1 MKYMNTSKFKK
12 MYEDVIYVS
21 KITKV
26 KNKKIRI
33 ILTVILANLVA
44 AVDIGLI
51 LVFAA
56 VIADSYQSDNVL
68 SFIVIIFLNN
78 KFLIPLL
85 VVFRFVFVYA
95 QSINMKMLELEIHKN
110 LRVHLLKEVFDKSN
124 YSISDAYFYV
134 NELTGHITFFYG
146 GITSFLMSFVQIFA
160 YGYYLFDS
168 NYQTLFFFLG
178 SIILLY
184 YPLTKIIEKSRN
196 FTDKSYWMNL
206 SLSKEIEKI
215 VENMFLIK
223 ILNKDKIE
231 IDNFEKTISNI
242 NSIDLKNIIWKSFS
256 GFLPTFLTMF
266 VLAILISF
274 ENIVKTLTLDF
285 IGVTLRLFQQLG
297 TISGAFNNLLNS
309 QIHIKHFANLD
320 KNKVSVN
327 RNNYVP
333 DSKEYPELAVKI
345 DNLKFKYFNSD
356 EYIFS
361 NIDCEIKLNEHTLIT
376 GANGTGKSTLLGL
389 IAGVLIANE
398 GIIHVSS
405 SKFGYIGATPFIF
418 NNSLRENLIY
428 GNPEIISDELLI
440 NKMKEFD
447 LFKEESS
454 YDLDRLVSNK
464 SLSSGQMQ
472 KIAFI
477 RALIGGIDILLLDE
491 STSNLDVKTKDFIF
505 NILENEKITVINST
519 HDPAMFKNANNHIK
533 VEIVNDERKLIIS

>member
-1 MKYMNTSKFKK
+1 MRFNKFKK
-12 MYEDVIYVS
+12 MYRDIIYVS
-21 KITKV
+21 RITKV
-26 KNKKIRI
+26 KNKKLRI
-33 ILTVILANLVA
+33 ILTVVLANLVA

-51 LVFAA
+51 LVFSA
-56 VIADSYQSDNVL
+56 VIANSFQSDNIL
-68 SFIVIIFLNN
+68 SFIVELFLDN
-78 KFLIPLL
+78 KYLIPLL
-85 VVFRFVFVYA
+85 VVVRFVFVYA
-95 QSINMKMLELEIHKN
+95 QTINMKSLELEIHKN

-124 YSISDAYFYV
+124 YSVSDAYFYV

-146 GITSFLMSFVQIFA
+146 ALTAFFMSLIQIFA

-168 NYQTLFFFLG
+168 NYQVLFFFLG
-178 SIILLY
+178 GILLLY
-184 YPLTKIIEKSRN
+184 FPLLKIIEKSRS

-223 ILNKDKIE
+223 ILNKDKNE
-231 IDNFEKTISNI
+231 IDNFENTVANI

-266 VLAILISF
+266 VLGVLISF
-274 ENIVKTLTLDF
+274 ESIVKSLTLDF

-297 TISGAFNNLLNS
+297 ALSNSFNNLLNS
-309 QIHIKHFANLD
+309 QIHIEHFANLD
-320 KNKVSVN
+320 KNKASVN
-327 RNNYVP
+327 RDNYIA
-333 DSKEYPELAVKI
+333 DSEEYPKLAVKI
-345 DNLKFKYFNSD
+345 DSLSFKYFNSE
-356 EYIFS
+356 EYIFK
-361 NIDCEIKLNEHTLIT
+361 NITCEIKRNEHTLIT

-389 IAGVLIANE
+389 IAGVLVANE
-398 GIIHVSS
+398 GKIHVTS

-418 NNSLRENLIY
+418 NNSLRENLVY
-428 GNPEIISDELLI
+428 GNENKIADEVLLS
-440 NKMKEFD
+440 KLHEFD

-491 STSNLDVKTKDFIF
+491 STSNLDTKTKDFIF
-505 NILENEKITVINST
+505 NILENEKITIINST

-533 VEIVNDERKLIIS
+533 VEIIDEERKLIVN